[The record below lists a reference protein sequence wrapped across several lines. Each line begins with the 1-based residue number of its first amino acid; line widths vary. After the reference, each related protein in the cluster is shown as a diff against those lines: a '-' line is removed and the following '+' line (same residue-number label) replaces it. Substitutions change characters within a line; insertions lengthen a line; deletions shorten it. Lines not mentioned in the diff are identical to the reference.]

1 MLVLQAPYEELTPV
15 QRARVVTNNL
25 LGIASRPMLDT
36 AQLVLTYDSIRNK
49 YALSWHGMGLLT
61 VLPADTIGTGRSLP
75 QLARHWR
82 TLVATH
88 VLAAASARSRQA
100 LMWNIF
106 WSALVLAVVGLLL
119 WVLRRLRKTARYYLM
134 RHTHRWLADYT
145 LRGQVVLSSG
155 RVRALL
161 VRVLHLLYWAVVV
174 LLVYSML
181 LFIFSRFPWTE
192 PYTRKALRLVLS
204 PLQQVGAALWAYLPN
219 LITIIVIFT
228 ITRLVLRTLRR
239 ISAQLSTGQLKL
251 PDFHPDWARPTY
263 QIVRVLTY
271 ALMFVLIFPY
281 LPGSDSA
288 VFQGVSVF
296 FGVLLSLGSSSA
308 IANAVAGTV
317 ITYMRP
323 FAVGDRVKLGD
334 VVGDV
339 VEKSLLVTRLR
350 TIKNEEVTIPNSTVL
365 NGHTINYSKLCDKEG
380 VILHTT
386 VTIGYD
392 VPWRQVHALLLA
404 AAGRTEGLLA
414 TPPPFVLQ
422 TALNDWYVAYEL
434 NAHTLQ
440 AQRMVQLYSELHGHI
455 QDCFNE
461 AGVEIMS
468 PTYLNL
474 RDANETTLP
483 PDYRA
488 AGYTT
493 PAFRVQQSPPPAP
506 DAPAAS

>member
-1 MLVLQAPYEELTPV
+1 V
-15 QRARVVTNNL
+15 
-25 LGIASRPMLDT
+25 
-36 AQLVLTYDSIRNK
+36 
-49 YALSWHGMGLLT
+49 
-61 VLPADTIGTGRSLP
+61 
-75 QLARHWR
+75 
-82 TLVATH
+82 
-88 VLAAASARSRQA
+88 
-100 LMWNIF
+100 
-106 WSALVLAVVGLLL
+106 
-119 WVLRRLRKTARYYLM
+119 
-134 RHTHRWLADYT
+134 
-145 LRGQVVLSSG
+145 
-155 RVRALL
+155 
-161 VRVLHLLYWAVVV
+161 
-174 LLVYSML
+174 
-181 LFIFSRFPWTE
+181 
-192 PYTRKALRLVLS
+192 
-204 PLQQVGAALWAYLPN
+204 
-219 LITIIVIFT
+219 VIFL
-228 ITRLVLRTLRR
+228 ITRLVLRSLRR
-239 ISAQLSTGQLKL
+239 LTRQLTQGQLKL
-251 PDFHPDWARPTY
+251 PDFHPEWARPTY

-308 IANAVAGTV
+308 VANVVAGLV

-350 TIKNEEVTIPNSTVL
+350 TVKNEEVTIPNSTVL

-404 AAGRTEGLLA
+404 AAARTPGLLT
-414 TPPPFVLQ
+414 TPAPFVLQ

-440 AQRMVQLYSELHGHI
+440 AQHMLEQYSQLHGNI

-468 PTYLNL
+468 PSYLNL

-488 AGYTT
+488 PGYAT
-493 PAFRVQQSPPPAP
+493 PPFRVQQSPPPAP